1 MHRTICLDGKE
12 SHFYERQ
19 KIRWLNIRLLFYQLK
34 IFNSLE
40 TKRKGIDISL
50 FVARDPS
57 ILSSSPLCHRS
68 APHQCWNLDIQMYM
82 AQHEFINTFSNT
94 KRDKLFLSQRSF
106 VDVVSL
112 NTARVA
118 LSHTKNAFSHC
129 LYIVCYSFF
138 FSSIRLILLC
148 AYLLMRLG
156 IWARAHTLLRM
167 HGFFFFLQFSL
178 SLSPSLFICL
188 SNSITINTILMSMT
202 LNA

>member
-138 FSSIRLILLC
+138 FFFYSINFVVCVFTYATRYMSTGSYVTSYARFLFFSTILS
-148 AYLLMRLG
+148 
-156 IWARAHTLLRM
+156 
-167 HGFFFFLQFSL
+167 FSL
-178 SLSPSLFICL
+178 SLSFYLSL
-188 SNSITINTILMSMT
+188 
-202 LNA
+202 